1 MQRFLIYVHIFKPY
15 KNLNIENAFEIG
27 AKILLLNVK
36 FAKENFRVM
45 DIKSLL
51 LTVLREREDEII
63 NSLFS
68 LNESEWDALI
78 ATAMQHK
85 LGPILYNTLK
95 PYYSA
100 LSTPPQYQVLMRQ
113 IYFSSARRNMQL
125 YNQLEEV
132 LQKFA
137 KEGISVILLKGAYL
151 AKYIYGN
158 IALRPMADIDLLV
171 KQGSLNKAHCL
182 LIDDGYSITDSN
194 FEEELPPYKKKGK
207 IALEIHSH
215 LKILPDKKNTD
226 INKLWTKAEKVTIGK
241 ADALTLCP
249 EDHFLHLCLHNCI
262 QHRFENGLIAC
273 TDTQFYLK
281 HFKEKLNWEQLWQL
295 AQEWK
300 IERAVYLMLALTEKL
315 IKVPM
320 PEQIRQGV
328 EPDQDSIN
336 ALSEAEELIFLQ
348 QRDVGKNLALIF
360 GQMSLREKVKI
371 IWNRIF
377 LPKEI
382 IKIDKKHRFFWS
394 RLQSLYNSHRRTA
407 WLALR
412 GDLQTIKAI
421 ETQNRRSSL
430 KDWLTYGE
438 EP

>member
-1 MQRFLIYVHIFKPY
+1 M
-15 KNLNIENAFEIG
+15 NT
-27 AKILLLNVK
+27 
-36 FAKENFRVM
+36 
-45 DIKSLL
+45 KSLL
-51 LTVLREREDEII
+51 LSILRENEEEKEI
-63 NSLFS
+63 
-68 LNESEWDALI
+68 LNYLRGLSESEWDALI

-241 ADALTLCP
+241 AEAFTLYP

-262 QHRFENGLIAC
+262 QHRFENGLVAC
-273 TDTQFYLK
+273 VDTQYFLK
-281 HFKEKLNWEQLWQL
+281 HFENKLNWEQLWKR
-295 AQEWK
+295 AQEWR
-300 IERAVYLMLALTEKL
+300 IERAVYLMLALTEKM

-328 EPDQDSIN
+328 EPDQDSLD

-348 QRDVGKNLALIF
+348 QPHVGKNLALIIGEMDF
-360 GQMSLREKVKI
+360 REKVNI
-371 IWNRIF
+371 FWDRIF

-382 IKIDKKHRFFWS
+382 IKSDKKHLFFWS
-394 RLQSLYNSHRRTA
+394 RLQSLYNSHRKMA

-421 ETQNRRSSL
+421 ETQNRRNRL
-430 KDWLTYGE
+430 QDWLTSGE